1 MMSLEKRD
9 VLAVYPRRKMECSE
23 MDLEMA
29 ICILEG
35 VLERKDN
42 MENLLRIHFSIPKT
56 REQYIKTFILAAEC
70 MKGIAAE
77 ADLCGQIRKEAE
89 KGERKIQG

>member
-1 MMSLEKRD
+1 MSLEKRD

-70 MKGIAAE
+70 MKEILRGSK
-77 ADLCGQIRKEAE
+77 DLSVMKSQTVLFFDE
-89 KGERKIQG
+89 KTK

>member
-70 MKGIAAE
+70 MKEILRGSK
-77 ADLCGQIRKEAE
+77 DLSVMKSQTVLFFDE
-89 KGERKIQG
+89 KTK

>member
-42 MENLLRIHFSIPKT
+42 MENLLRIHLSIPKT

-70 MKGIAAE
+70 MKGILKGSK
-77 ADLCGQIRKEAE
+77 DLSVMKSQTVLFFDE
-89 KGERKIQG
+89 KTK